1 MRLGGDESNLPCKSR
16 AVAGCVRA
24 GLEIARAGTRIA
36 DCCDHLALTMQQG
49 VRVAA
54 AAMLTVAAGQYGWQY
69 LLLGCLLLRV
79 AGFQILWS
87 TQ

>member
-1 MRLGGDESNLPCKSR
+1 MGLDGDESNLSFKST
-16 AVAGCVRA
+16 AVAGASRA

-54 AAMLTVAAGQYGWQY
+54 AGMLTVAAGQYGWQY
-69 LLLGCLLLRV
+69 LLLGCLLLRL

-87 TQ
+87 NQ